1 MSPTPA
7 GQERATPASP
17 DSSFAAARASP
28 DPQRQSL
35 DLLIGNV
42 ADILG
47 SEVALFCRLDAEGHS
62 AAVIS
67 SWGLGPANEL
77 QLASRE
83 GGFVDR
89 ALGAGR
95 AVLGPLHGDHD
106 AALVTAARGL
116 RLTHAVAAPVGLAT
130 GTAGT
135 LIAAFSSPPQDHRLT
150 RWAAE
155 SCAAMVALCLH
166 EQDLLMPL
174 LQPASLDP
182 LTGCLGYA
190 GTRHEL
196 DREINRSTR
205 RGLDL
210 SVCFIDL
217 DNFKRVNDH
226 HGHLHGNEV
235 LAQVGR
241 ALRDGVRSCDS
252 IGRFGGDEFVAILPE
267 TTEADAVHLAS
278 RMRSSISTASITS
291 TDHPLTA
298 SIGVAERLPGETAD
312 MLLARAD
319 QTMLI
324 VKSHK
329 SARVRRTAD
338 SSRESGRPTR

>member
-1 MSPTPA
+1 MSSTPA
-7 GQERATPASP
+7 GPE
-17 DSSFAAARASP
+17 RASP
-28 DPQRQSL
+28 TLRRSASAAPRGAPDVHRQSL

-47 SEVALFCRLDAEGHS
+47 CEVALYCEPAQAGQP

-67 SWGLGPANEL
+67 SWGLGPAHERGL
-77 QLASRE
+77 GAV

-89 ALGAGR
+89 ALGSER
-95 AVLGPLHGDHD
+95 AILEPLQDDHD
-106 AALVTAARGL
+106 AALMSAARGL
-116 RLTHAVAAPVGLAT
+116 RLTYAAAAPVRLAAA
-130 GTAGT
+130 TAGT
-135 LIAAFSSPPQDHRLT
+135 LIAAFSSPPADPRLT
-150 RWAAE
+150 MWAAG

-166 EQDLLMPL
+166 EQDLLIPL

-205 RGLDL
+205 RGLSL

-217 DNFKRVNDH
+217 DNFKRVNDQ

-267 TTEADAVHLAS
+267 TTETDAVQLAA
-278 RMRSSISTASITS
+278 RMRSSISSASITS

-298 SIGVAERLPGETAD
+298 SIGVAERMSGETAD

-324 VKSHK
+324 VKTHK
-329 SARVRRTAD
+329 AGRFKRRAR
-338 SSRESGRPTR
+338 

>member
-7 GQERATPASP
+7 GPERATPASLA
-17 DSSFAAARASP
+17 SSFAAVHDSQ
-28 DPQRQSL
+28 DVHRQSL

-47 SEVALFCRLDAEGHS
+47 SEVVLFCRPDAEGHP

-67 SWGLGPANEL
+67 SWGMGPAQERKPG
-77 QLASRE
+77 SGE

-95 AVLGPLHGDHD
+95 AVLGPLHDDHD
-106 AALVTAARGL
+106 TALMTAARGL
-116 RLTHAVAAPVGLAT
+116 RLTHAVAAPVRLAR

-135 LIAAFSSPPQDHRLT
+135 LIAAFSSPPPDRRLT
-150 RWAAE
+150 IWAAE

-205 RGLDL
+205 RGLSL
-210 SVCFIDL
+210 SICFIDL

-235 LAQVGR
+235 LAQVGH

-267 TTEADAVHLAS
+267 TTETDAIQLAS

-298 SIGVAERLPGETAD
+298 SIGVAERMSGETAD

-324 VKSHK
+324 IKSHK
-329 SARVRRTAD
+329 AGRVKRTVHSATGP
-338 SSRESGRPTR
+338 GRPTR